1 MAQATRRWFAALFVL
16 LLGAFVVALLLQPS
30 IGRGGR

>member
-1 MAQATRRWFAALFVL
+1 MALASRRWFAVFFVMLLALF
-16 LLGAFVVALLLQPS
+16 AIALFLQPS

>member
-1 MAQATRRWFAALFVL
+1 MALVTRRWFAALFVL
-16 LLGAFVVALLLQPS
+16 LLAAFAVALLLQPS